1 MSEVEASIVPEVEL
15 RLLVASQAQQIEALR
30 EELGTLREE
39 AARERA
45 YDRQRL
51 SKLENRNKTVTSD
64 TGAAYADKLHKLMLQ
79 SGTRQISVSNAAKLL
94 GVSRMHAHRLKPLIA
109 SDPRFAI
116 VKDPKHKQRHLI
128 RIIKDGKL

>member
-1 MSEVEASIVPEVEL
+1 MRAEALVFTEADL
-15 RLLVASQAQQIEALR
+15 RRLVVSQLEEIQALR

-64 TGAAYADKLHKLMLQ
+64 TGTAYADKLHKLMLQ

-128 RIIKDGKL
+128 RITREVKL

>member
-1 MSEVEASIVPEVEL
+1 MQAEALVFTEADL
-15 RLLVASQAQQIEALR
+15 RRLVVSQLEEIQALR

>member
-1 MSEVEASIVPEVEL
+1 MQAEALVFTEADL
-15 RLLVASQAQQIEALR
+15 RRLVVSQLEEIEALR

-116 VKDPKHKQRHLI
+116 MKDPMHKQRHLI

>member
-1 MSEVEASIVPEVEL
+1 MQAEALVFTEADL
-15 RLLVASQAQQIEALR
+15 RRLVVSQLEEIEALR

-79 SGTRQISVSNAAKLL
+79 SGTRQISVSNASKLL

>member
-1 MSEVEASIVPEVEL
+1 MQAEALVFTEADL
-15 RLLVASQAQQIEALR
+15 RRLVVSQLEEIEALR

-39 AARERA
+39 AALERA

-64 TGAAYADKLHKLMLQ
+64 TAAAYADKLHKLMLQ
-79 SGTRQISVSNAAKLL
+79 SGTRQISVSNASKLL

>member
-1 MSEVEASIVPEVEL
+1 MEA
-15 RLLVASQAQQIEALR
+15 EALVFTEADLR
-30 EELGTLREE
+30 RLVVSQLEEIQALRAELGTLREE
-39 AARERA
+39 AALERA
-45 YDRQRL
+45 YYRQRIA
-51 SKLENRNKTVTSD
+51 KLENRNKTVTSD

>member
-1 MSEVEASIVPEVEL
+1 MQAEALVFTEADL
-15 RLLVASQAQQIEALR
+15 RRLVVSQLEEIEALR

-39 AARERA
+39 AALERA
-45 YDRQRL
+45 YDRQRIA
-51 SKLENRNKTVTSD
+51 KLENRNKTVTSD

-79 SGTRQISVSNAAKLL
+79 SGTRQISVSNASKLL

>member
-1 MSEVEASIVPEVEL
+1 MQAEALVFTEADL
-15 RLLVASQAQQIEALR
+15 RRLVVSQLEEIEALR

-109 SDPRFAI
+109 SDSRFAI

-128 RIIKDGKL
+128 RITREVKL

>member
-1 MSEVEASIVPEVEL
+1 MQAEALVFTEADL
-15 RLLVASQAQQIEALR
+15 RRLVVSQLEEIEALR
-30 EELGTLREE
+30 EELSTLREE
-39 AARERA
+39 AALERA

>member
-1 MSEVEASIVPEVEL
+1 MQAEALVFTEADL
-15 RLLVASQAQQIEALR
+15 RRLVVSQLEEIEALR
-30 EELGTLREE
+30 EELADLREE
-39 AARERA
+39 VALERA

-51 SKLENRNKTVTSD
+51 SEVENRNKTVTSE
-64 TGAAYADKLHKLMLQ
+64 TAAAYADKLHKLMLQ

>member
-1 MSEVEASIVPEVEL
+1 MQAEALVFTEADL
-15 RLLVASQAQQIEALR
+15 RRLVLSQLEEIEALR

>member
-1 MSEVEASIVPEVEL
+1 MQAEALVFTEADL
-15 RLLVASQAQQIEALR
+15 RRLVVSQLEEIEALR
-30 EELGTLREE
+30 EELADLREE
-39 AARERA
+39 VALERA

-128 RIIKDGKL
+128 RITREVKL

>member
-1 MSEVEASIVPEVEL
+1 MQAEALVFTEADL
-15 RLLVASQAQQIEALR
+15 RRLVVSQLEEIEALR
-30 EELGTLREE
+30 EELADLRGEV
-39 AARERA
+39 ALERA

-64 TGAAYADKLHKLMLQ
+64 TGDAYADKLHKLMLQ
-79 SGTRQISVSNAAKLL
+79 SGTRQISVSNASKLL

>member
-1 MSEVEASIVPEVEL
+1 MKAEASIVPEVEL
-15 RLLVASQAQQIEALR
+15 RLLIASQAEEIRQLR
-30 EELGTLREE
+30 EELATLREE
-39 AARERA
+39 VALERA

-128 RIIKDGKL
+128 RIIKDGEL

>member
-1 MSEVEASIVPEVEL
+1 MRAEALVFTEADL
-15 RLLVASQAQQIEALR
+15 RRLVVSQLEEIQALR

-64 TGAAYADKLHKLMLQ
+64 TGTAYADKLHKLMLQ

-94 GVSRMHAHRLKPLIA
+94 GVSRMHAHRLKPSIA

-128 RIIKDGKL
+128 RITREVKL

>member
-1 MSEVEASIVPEVEL
+1 MQAEALVFTEADL
-15 RLLVASQAQQIEALR
+15 RRLVVSQLEEIEALR

-39 AARERA
+39 AALERA
-45 YDRQRL
+45 YDRQRIA
-51 SKLENRNKTVTSD
+51 KLENRNKTVTSD

-128 RIIKDGKL
+128 RITREVKL

>member
-1 MSEVEASIVPEVEL
+1 MQAEALVFTEADL
-15 RLLVASQAQQIEALR
+15 RRLVVSQLEEIEALR

-39 AARERA
+39 AGRDRA
-45 YDRQRL
+45 YDRQRH

-79 SGTRQISVSNAAKLL
+79 SGTRQISVSNASKLL

-128 RIIKDGKL
+128 RITREVKL

>member
-1 MSEVEASIVPEVEL
+1 MEA
-15 RLLVASQAQQIEALR
+15 EALVFTEADLR
-30 EELGTLREE
+30 RLVVSQLEEIQALRAELGTLREE
-39 AARERA
+39 AALERA
-45 YDRQRL
+45 YDRQRIA
-51 SKLENRNKTVTSD
+51 KLENRNKTVTSD

>member
-1 MSEVEASIVPEVEL
+1 MQAEALVFTEADL
-15 RLLVASQAQQIEALR
+15 RRLVVSQLEEIEALR
-30 EELGTLREE
+30 EELADLRGEV
-39 AARERA
+39 ALERA

-79 SGTRQISVSNAAKLL
+79 SGTRQISVSNASKLL

>member
-1 MSEVEASIVPEVEL
+1 MKAEALVFTEADL
-15 RLLVASQAQQIEALR
+15 RRLVVSQLEEIEALR
-30 EELGTLREE
+30 EELSTLREE

-109 SDPRFAI
+109 SDPRFTI

>member
-1 MSEVEASIVPEVEL
+1 MEAEALVFTEADL
-15 RLLVASQAQQIEALR
+15 RRLVVSQLEEIEALR

-39 AARERA
+39 AALERA
-45 YDRQRL
+45 YDRQRIA
-51 SKLENRNKTVTSD
+51 KLENRNKTVTSD

-94 GVSRMHAHRLKPLIA
+94 GVSRMHAHRLKPSIA

-128 RIIKDGKL
+128 RITREVKL

>member
-1 MSEVEASIVPEVEL
+1 MQAEALVFTEADL
-15 RLLVASQAQQIEALR
+15 RRLVVSQLEEIQALR
-30 EELGTLREE
+30 EELSTLREE
-39 AARERA
+39 AALERA

-128 RIIKDGKL
+128 RITREAKL

>member
-1 MSEVEASIVPEVEL
+1 MQAEASIVPEVEL
-15 RLLVASQAQQIEALR
+15 RLLIVAQAEEIEALR
-30 EELGTLREE
+30 EELADLREE
-39 AARERA
+39 VALERA

-109 SDPRFAI
+109 SDHRFAI

>member
-1 MSEVEASIVPEVEL
+1 MKAEASIVPEVEL
-15 RLLVASQAQQIEALR
+15 RLLIASQAEEIRQLR
-30 EELGTLREE
+30 EELATLREE
-39 AARERA
+39 VALERA

-64 TGAAYADKLHKLMLQ
+64 TGTAYADKLHKLMLQ

-128 RIIKDGKL
+128 RIIKDGEL

>member
-1 MSEVEASIVPEVEL
+1 MQAEALVFTEADL
-15 RLLVASQAQQIEALR
+15 RRLVVSQLEEIEALR

-79 SGTRQISVSNAAKLL
+79 SGTRQISVSNASKLL

-128 RIIKDGKL
+128 RITREVKL

>member
-1 MSEVEASIVPEVEL
+1 MNAEASIVPEVEL
-15 RLLVASQAQQIEALR
+15 RLLIASQAEEIEALR
-30 EELGTLREE
+30 DELATLREE
-39 AARERA
+39 VGLERA

-64 TGAAYADKLHKLMLQ
+64 TAAAYADKLHKLMLQ

-109 SDPRFAI
+109 GDPRFVI

-128 RIIKDGKL
+128 RIIKDDKL

>member
-1 MSEVEASIVPEVEL
+1 MQAEALVFTEADL
-15 RLLVASQAQQIEALR
+15 RRLVVSQLEEIEALR

-64 TGAAYADKLHKLMLQ
+64 TGDAYADKLHKLMLQ
-79 SGTRQISVSNAAKLL
+79 SGTRQISVSNASKLL

>member
-1 MSEVEASIVPEVEL
+1 MQAEALVFTEADL
-15 RLLVASQAQQIEALR
+15 RRLVVSQLEEIEALR

-128 RIIKDGKL
+128 RITREVKL

>member
-1 MSEVEASIVPEVEL
+1 MQAEALVYTEADL
-15 RLLVASQAQQIEALR
+15 RRLVVSQLEEIEALR
-30 EELGTLREE
+30 EELADLRGEV
-39 AARERA
+39 ALERA

-64 TGAAYADKLHKLMLQ
+64 TGDAYADKLHKLMLQ
-79 SGTRQISVSNAAKLL
+79 SGTRQISVSNASKLL

>member
-1 MSEVEASIVPEVEL
+1 MQAEALVFTEADL
-15 RLLVASQAQQIEALR
+15 RRLVVSQLEEIEALR

>member
-1 MSEVEASIVPEVEL
+1 MKAEALVFTEADL
-15 RLLVASQAQQIEALR
+15 RRLVVSQLEEIEALR
-30 EELGTLREE
+30 EELSTLREE

>member
-1 MSEVEASIVPEVEL
+1 MQAEALVYTEADL
-15 RLLVASQAQQIEALR
+15 RRLVVSQLEEIEALR
-30 EELGTLREE
+30 EELSTLREE
-39 AARERA
+39 AALERA

-128 RIIKDGKL
+128 RITREAKL